1 MAVSTYQSPDVV
13 KQDLPIKL
21 RTYRTHTNVLN
32 DYNEIYATNKYLER
46 TTSQEKKKLEDI
58 VNDLRANLLKLKQD
72 YFIKMRAIEEYKV
85 RSSILQGTMV
95 VVCVIFSLFI
105 LFLQMKLGKKL
116 LFIIVSILVIVY
128 ILIVYLI
135 TRSNGYR
142 IETNWNKYYWGPLKK
157 SL

>member
-21 RTYRTHTNVLN
+21 QTYRTHTNALN

-46 TTSQEKKKLEDI
+46 TTSLEKKKLEDI
-58 VNDLRANLLKLKQD
+58 VNELRANLLKLKQD

-95 VVCVIFSLFI
+95 IVCIIFGLFI
-105 LFLQMKLGKKL
+105 LFLQMKLGKNL
-116 LFIIVSILVIVY
+116 LFIIVSILFILY

-142 IETNWNKYYWGPLKK
+142 VETNWNKYYWGPLKK
-157 SL
+157 NL